1 MLAEFIE
8 KLYNN
13 RKKYLYCFLAYVI
26 AATIAGFGLVKGTAI
41 LLVSAAGYRLGDEVL
56 NRKIKNRIKDMLND

>member
-26 AATIAGFGLVKGTAI
+26 AATIAGFGIVKGTAV
-41 LLVSAAGYRLGDEVL
+41 LLVGAVGYRLGDEVL
-56 NRKIKNRIKDMLND
+56 SRKIKNRIKDMLND